1 LPAAGLDQFN
11 LPPHRP
17 TTVSPANISAN
28 ENARNNNQA
37 TTTTIMTS
45 RDPVQQAPGAFAVGG
60 ANNVPDRQ
68 QDDNFSYTQQDD
80 TTVNNNPANPANP
93 VEARLVDNSDD
104 VENLQ
109 KQLRQRDEVLEEIQR
124 QQENI
129 VVGQVLGVDNNYGGD
144 DDEQARNNE
153 NPTSSYNNKSMCGLT
168 RKMAFVV
175 IGALLIVAVVV
186 GSVVAK
192 LLRSKPPPPSP
203 SFSSASPMPSAAGTL
218 PDPCVEFDEE
228 GSVACGI
235 ITDTYFVVFAD
246 SPTTLY
252 GWADC
257 QLCDVIS
264 LVNDSTPGMSQK
276 HCSSIV
282 QICCTNLFFVPFR

>member
-1 LPAAGLDQFN
+1 M
-11 LPPHRP
+11 PPHQP

-37 TTTTIMTS
+37 TTNTIMTS
-45 RDPVQQAPGAFAVGG
+45 QGPVQQAPGAFAVGG
-60 ANNVPDRQ
+60 PNNVPDTRQ

-80 TTVNNNPANPANP
+80 TTVNNNTANPANP

-124 QQENI
+124 QQGNI
-129 VVGQVLGVDNNYGGD
+129 VVGQVLGVDNNYGD
-144 DDEQARNNE
+144 DDEEARNNE
-153 NPTSSYNNKSMCGLT
+153 NPTPSYNNKSMCGLT
-168 RKMAFVV
+168 RKMALAV

-192 LLRSKPPPPSP
+192 LLGSKPPPPPTPSP
-203 SFSSASPMPSAAGTL
+203 SFSSPSPMPSAAGTL
-218 PDPCVEFDEE
+218 PDPCVELDE
-228 GSVACGI
+228 GVGVACGI
-235 ITDTYFVVFAD
+235 ITDTYFVVFVD
-246 SPTTLY
+246 CPTTLY

-257 QLCDVIS
+257 QLCEVFS
-264 LVNDSTPGMSQK
+264 LVNDSTPGMSQNALFQYRADLLYLSSF
-276 HCSSIV
+276 CSI
-282 QICCTNLFFVPFR
+282 